1 MIKMRKKQEIMKNII
16 IDNNKNNKRY
26 IKYYLY

>member
-1 MIKMRKKQEIMKNII
+1 MIKMRKKQEIIKNII